1 MNRFLLIGCVLT
13 AAALV
18 MLTMPEGPAALLVI
32 IVLCAALVPAFRQFS
47 DNKKFITN
55 VFFGALIVRIL
66 FGIVIHTFDMRE
78 FVGPDSFTYDYF
90 GKRMA
95 EMWTGGISPD
105 DPIIKTAMATNG
117 PGWGMSYLVGFLYVV
132 VGENWLAAQSFC
144 AVFGAATAPMV
155 YFCAEKIFHNRRVSK
170 LSAIGVAIFPAFVIW
185 SSQLLKDGL
194 IVFLLVLAMTMVLQ
208 LHEKFN
214 YAALALL
221 IASLSGIIAL
231 RFYIFYMVAI
241 AVAGSFIIGISN
253 TGQSILRRTV
263 ILVVMGLAL
272 TYFGVIRNASIDFER
287 FGSLERV
294 QISRLDLAQAGS
306 GFDEA
311 ADVST
316 AEGAI
321 SALPVG
327 FAYLMFAPF
336 PWQVT
341 NFRQSITLPE
351 VLLWWA
357 MIPLIIS
364 GLWYTI
370 KNRLRKAFPILIFTF
385 MLTLAYSI
393 FQGNVGTAYRQRT
406 QIQVF
411 LFIFVAV
418 GWSLYQEQKENRNY
432 LRSRRQEK
440 IDEALRARMAL
451 HDEIDDEE
459 EDEPRS
465 RELAGAEGNRPED
478 REN

>member
-1 MNRFLLIGCVLT
+1 MNRFLLIACLIT

-18 MLTMPEGPAALLVI
+18 IFTMPDGPAALLVVL
-32 IVLCAALVPAFRQFS
+32 VLCAALVPSFRYYT
-47 DNKKFITN
+47 DNKEFITN
-55 VFFGALIVRIL
+55 IFFGALIIRIL

-90 GKRMA
+90 GTRMA
-95 EMWTGGISPD
+95 EMWTGAISAD

-132 VGENWLAAQSFC
+132 LGENWLAAQSFC

-155 YFCAEKIFHNRRVSK
+155 YFCADKIFHNRRVSK
-170 LSAIGVAIFPAFVIW
+170 LSAISVALFPAFVIW

-194 IVFLLVLAMTMVLQ
+194 IVFMLVLGMTMVLQ

-214 YAALALL
+214 YAALTLL
-221 IASLSGIIAL
+221 IVSLSGIIAL

-253 TGQSILRRTV
+253 TGQSVLRRTV

-272 TYFGVIRNASIDFER
+272 TYVGVIRNASIDFER

-294 QISRLDLAQAGS
+294 QISRMDLAQAGS
-306 GFDEA
+306 GFDEG

-316 AEGAI
+316 ASGAI
-321 SALPVG
+321 SAVPIG

-341 NFRQSITLPE
+341 NLRQSITLPE

-357 MIPLIIS
+357 MVPLIIS

-432 LRSRRQEK
+432 MRNKRQEK
-440 IDEALRARMAL
+440 IDDALRARRAQL
-451 HDEIDDEE
+451 DAVFDEE
-459 EDEPRS
+459 EKTAAEKA
-465 RELAGAEGNRPED
+465 EAGSKDPEGKES
-478 REN
+478 